1 MVLSQ
6 ELNSTGEAIPGT
18 AGEGSEIFIGPGP
31 HFALGREGE
40 GRRVAAALMGD
51 FTYMAVA
58 PFAWLAPFSQ
68 SGDALGNA
76 CFLRFTK

>member
-6 ELNSTGEAIPGT
+6 ELNSAGEAIPGT

-40 GRRVAAALMGD
+40 GRRVAAALWGISQ
-51 FTYMAVA
+51 TRLRRLLRG
-58 PFAWLAPFSQ
+58 WLHFHS
-68 SGDALGNA
+68 LVM
-76 CFLRFTK
+76 LREMHVF